1 MAKNVKE
8 VMKRLPVSR
17 RKKIEAR
24 AALLFAEEMTLQ
36 EMRKA
41 REGKSKSVKEVRH
54 QALSLGGR

>member
-24 AALLFAEEMTLQ
+24 AALLIAEEMTLQ

-41 REGKSKSVKEVRH
+41 RELTQEKL
-54 QALSLGGR
+54 ANLFA

>member
-24 AALLFAEEMTLQ
+24 AALLIAEEMTLQ

-41 REGKSKSVKEVRH
+41 HCTRRKDAEYSG
-54 QALSLGGR
+54 